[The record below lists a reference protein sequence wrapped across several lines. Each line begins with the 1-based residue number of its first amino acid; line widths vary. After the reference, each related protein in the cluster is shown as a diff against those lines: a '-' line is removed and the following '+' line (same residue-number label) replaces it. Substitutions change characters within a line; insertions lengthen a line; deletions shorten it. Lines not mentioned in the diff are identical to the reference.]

1 MRQTRKPQIVIKTDG
16 IMNTK
21 VLVDGKELEGV
32 AGIRFSQ
39 SYKENAGLPMLQIDL
54 KATNVTLD
62 AKMLPA
68 LPEPFR
74 NQYLPIGK
82 LLDVVPK
89 EKMAELCREC
99 GIELDLDA
107 L

>member
-1 MRQTRKPQIVIKTDG
+1 MRKPQIVIKTDG

-39 SYKENAGLPMLQIDL
+39 SYKENAGLPTLQIDI
-54 KATNVTLD
+54 KATNVALD

-68 LPEPFR
+68 LPEPFH